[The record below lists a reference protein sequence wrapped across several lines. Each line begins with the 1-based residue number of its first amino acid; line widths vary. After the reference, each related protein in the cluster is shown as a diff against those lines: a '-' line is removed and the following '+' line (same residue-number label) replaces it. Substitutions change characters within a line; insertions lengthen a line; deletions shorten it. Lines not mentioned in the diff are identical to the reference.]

1 MEKYIL
7 EYLIKS
13 DSLFVE
19 VIMVFFQLI
28 FEMKSTGKLFY
39 ICIPVAIFLSTAVVW
54 LIKIIAK
61 NINNTYEAGVGFA
74 IGSFFSFITT
84 FITVIFLFS
93 LQFTEPVVKV
103 VVKGWE
109 VALMANEEWMDKT
122 FREAYENVVDIK
134 TEDGRQIENFNGY
147 PHPDNGGSSIPTHS
161 EKAQLAATN
170 TYLIAAENNFEKTMP
185 FLSWILSAKS
195 GTAESDILNDMKQH
209 FSKNNSSYLVSDAY
223 KIASDRISTALLEQ
237 SGRIM
242 IVGSILVFVTWL
254 FIQSIIIGFIS
265 WGSLRSIKEN
275 FGVVKAV

>member
-1 MEKYIL
+1 MEQYIL

-28 FEMKSTGKLFY
+28 LEMKSTGKLFY

-74 IGSFFSFITT
+74 IGSSFSFITT

-109 VALMANEEWMDKT
+109 VSLMANADWRAKT
-122 FREAYENVVDIK
+122 FREAYENVADIK
-134 TEDGRQIENFNGY
+134 TKDGRQIENFNGY
-147 PHPDNGGSSIPTHS
+147 PHPDNGGSTIPTVS
-161 EKAQLAATN
+161 EQAQLVSIN
-170 TYLIAAENNFEKTMP
+170 TYIIAAENNFEKTIP

-209 FSKNNSSYLVSDAY
+209 FSKNNSTYQVEDAY

-242 IVGSILVFVTWL
+242 IVGSIVVFVTWL